1 MIVFGV
7 GLLMLGNKRGRAQI
21 GGLDAPLAR

>member
-7 GLLMLGNKRGRAQI
+7 GLIMVGNGRGRAQI
-21 GGLDAPLAR
+21 GGLAAPLAR